1 MLLIEQKKLLS
12 LTVGTAGPD
21 PVYFSYWEFLRC
33 LVAVKQFNGKLTDW
47 KALGVR
53 NLKKKKKLDT
63 WREKLDTYCAINTHH
78 SQSKNSLT
86 HLIFLAH
93 FYAPQDII
101 SRVF

>member
-21 PVYFSYWEFLRC
+21 PVYFSYWGFLRC

-53 NLKKKKKLDT
+53 NLKKKKTGHLEGETGHLLCYKYPPQPKQKFPDT
-63 WREKLDTYCAINTHH
+63 SH
-78 SQSKNSLT
+78 
-86 HLIFLAH
+86 FLGSFLCSSGH
-93 FYAPQDII
+93 NK
-101 SRVF
+101 